1 MSCLAVGYR
10 HTASVS
16 ALHMSQMASDFFV
29 SASQDTTLKL
39 WTIHASKNEAKEMEY
54 KLLVKSTEV
63 AHQKDIN
70 TVAISPNDKLIATGS
85 QDKTIKV
92 NWNKYYLLAT

>member
-1 MSCLAVGYR
+1 MICLVVGFR

-16 ALHMSQMASDFFV
+16 TLVMSQMTSDFFL
-29 SASQDTTLKL
+29 SSSQDNTLKL
-39 WTIHASKNEAKEMEY
+39 WTIQKPKNDEKDY
-54 KLLVKSTEV
+54 KLNVKSTEV

-70 TVAISPNDKLIATGS
+70 TVAISPNDKLVATGS

-92 NWNKYYLLAT
+92 